1 MRFLR
6 AKCRYLYGLL
16 AIQRPMMFLPRNLPA
31 VILRPWGAKEFAL
44 KDNQLGIAIQ
54 QMVIKSPD

>member
-16 AIQRPMMFLPRNLPA
+16 AIQRSMMFLHPNLPA
-31 VILRPWGAKEFAL
+31 IILRPWGAKEFAL
-44 KDNQLGIAIQ
+44 KDNQLGI
-54 QMVIKSPD
+54 VI